1 MKRLQLKRQ
10 KKIKKSEVKRLN
22 GSTIALAGIS
32 NDLEVGKD
40 ALFLD
45 KMQDVFSIKS
55 FLKTYK
61 NARKSL
67 KKRVQK

>member
-1 MKRLQLKRQ
+1 MMKRLQLKRQ

-45 KMQDVFSIKS
+45 KMQDVFSN
-55 FLKTYK
+55 F
-61 NARKSL
+61 
-67 KKRVQK
+67 